1 MIMAAVPTKTIW
13 VTLPT
18 PYEPDPEE
26 LLEKYGVD
34 RDLVVGT
41 IRGEGR
47 WIKKPRMKRDSDGPV
62 FDDDG
67 KPVYEVEGHGEFQFG
82 FQVIGRPDRVAQA
95 AQNAP
100 GPYIDTDDITF

>member
-1 MIMAAVPTKTIW
+1 MAAIPTKTIW
-13 VTLPT
+13 VTFPT

-26 LLEKYGVD
+26 LEEKYGID

-47 WIKKPRMKRDSDGPV
+47 WIEKPRVKKEKDGSV
-62 FDDDG
+62 AVDDDG
-67 KPVYEVEGHGEFQFG
+67 VPIYEREGHGEFHFG

-95 AQNAP
+95 AAQAA